1 MLKDIFK
8 VDHFI
13 IFHTKH
19 LLMMCF
25 RTITLMISKIISTI
39 ILLFVTSIILSTPV
53 AASPT
58 TSVNVNTPESVD
70 GDFSVVIGIENAV
83 DLDAGQFD
91 LHFDSDAVNVTGVD
105 DGNIGGTTIPV
116 PGWALMNKNT
126 VRVLFNRPGIDGVSG
141 SGSLAT
147 IHFETLV
154 PGDCAMDISDGLL
167 VDTMA
172 DLIPAS
178 WNGVESGVPRTK
190 KSIPADATKS
200 KTPGFGAISAIGLL
214 AAAYLVFRRGR

>member
-1 MLKDIFK
+1 
-8 VDHFI
+8 
-13 IFHTKH
+13 
-19 LLMMCF
+19 
-25 RTITLMISKIISTI
+25 MISKAISTI
-39 ILLFVTSIILSTPV
+39 IILSLVLMVLSTPV
-53 AASPT
+53 AASLA
-58 TSVNVNTPESVD
+58 SVSVNTPESVD
-70 GDFSVVIGIENAV
+70 GDFSVVIEIENAV

-105 DGNIGGTTIPV
+105 DGDIGGTTIPV
-116 PGWALMNKNT
+116 PGWALMRENT
-126 VRVLFNRPGIDGVSG
+126 VRVLFNLPGVDGVSG

-178 WNGVESGVPRTK
+178 WDGVESGVPRTK
-190 KSIPADATKS
+190 KSIPADATES
-200 KTPGFGAISAIGLL
+200 ETPGFGVLFAIGAL
-214 AAAYLVFRRGR
+214 AAAYLVFRRRY